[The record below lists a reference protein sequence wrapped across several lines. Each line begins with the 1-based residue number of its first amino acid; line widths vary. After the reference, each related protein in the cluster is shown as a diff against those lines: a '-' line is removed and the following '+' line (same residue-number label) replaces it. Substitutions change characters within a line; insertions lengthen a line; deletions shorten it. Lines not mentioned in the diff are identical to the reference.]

1 MKMWTVIESLNK
13 YMNYVLPICNIM
25 WLDAST
31 LFVLN
36 GILIEKGE
44 TLRSAEFS
52 VQTFSV
58 VLGFA

>member
-1 MKMWTVIESLNK
+1 
-13 YMNYVLPICNIM
+13 M